1 MMKIKCDQCSKISTV
16 PFRSRIYNKL
26 HSFCDGKCSNK
37 AQKKGGVL
45 DLAQR
50 KRNLKKRGVE
60 YTLQDPD
67 VQLKRQQTCIKKY
80 GVTNPFQAN
89 IIKERIRSANI
100 EKYGVEW
107 TSQVPWVQ
115 EKMKKTMI
123 ERYGHHN
130 TFCDRDIWNLGHIA
144 RTGKTHEEFL
154 ETADEM
160 RLYRN
165 RVTSVS
171 NAQPLHLLE
180 NSDKR
185 GRDDHHL
192 DHKFS
197 VIDGFEK
204 GILPDIVGHF
214 ANLQFIPAKE
224 NLLKG
229 RQSSITIN
237 ELMRKFDKY
246 HD

>member
-1 MMKIKCDQCSKISTV
+1 MMKIKCDQCGKISTL
-16 PFRSRIYNKL
+16 PFLSRVFNKR
-26 HSFCDGKCSNK
+26 HSFCDSECSNN

-50 KRNLKKRGVE
+50 QKNLEKRGVE
-60 YTLQDPD
+60 YTFQDPD
-67 VQLKRQQTCIKKY
+67 VQSKRHQTCIKKY
-80 GVTNPFQAN
+80 GVKNPFQASA
-89 IIKERIRSANI
+89 IKDKIRAVNLER
-100 EKYGVEW
+100 YGVEW
-107 TSQVPWVQ
+107 AIQSPEVRKRMH
-115 EKMKKTMI
+115 ETMI

-130 TFCDRDIWNLGHIA
+130 TFCDYDIWNLGHIA

-171 NAQPLHLLE
+171 NEQPMHLLK
-180 NSDKR
+180 NNDKR

-197 VIDGFEK
+197 VVDGFEQ
-204 GILPDIVGHF
+204 GILPNIVGHF
-214 ANLQFIPAKE
+214 VNLQFISAKE

-229 RQSSITIN
+229 RQSSIAAN
-237 ELMRKFDKY
+237 ELMREYDKY
-246 HD
+246 HS